1 MTYTNGYDLPVFGID
16 NGSFYALHILAV
28 TCIFLSLSSAIFII
42 AASIKQHGLRT
53 FFTWS
58 KSERFVVY
66 LALCDAFFNI
76 CHSLDHL
83 HILLTKDHVRPASLC
98 TFYSVNIVEFVFA
111 QTLMVNV
118 VAINVFVLIFFGKNL
133 DFGKRDWRL
142 LLWTFGTP
150 LLIAMILLST
160 GQLGPTG
167 AYCFLD
173 GVTGRIS
180 NIVLTTGSMC
190 MILTVNSVLYAL
202 TWYRIASEAK
212 RLEST
217 LGGTSAS
224 VKASHRAARNMFL
237 FLTAFFVQWWALA
250 VNGIWFLFDVP
261 PVALFQIVTTFSNIG
276 GVLNLL
282 VYLVIRR
289 RKRALTPTETSKAAT
304 KTTAATAE
312 TQAAP

>member
-1 MTYTNGYDLPVFGID
+1 MTYENGYDLPVFGLD
-16 NGSFYALHILAV
+16 NGSFYALHILAI
-28 TCIFLSLSSAIFII
+28 TCIFLSLCSALFII
-42 AASIKQHGLRT
+42 IASVKQHGLRT

-58 KSERFVVY
+58 KSERVVVY
-66 LALCDAFFNI
+66 LAMCDACFNI

-83 HILLTKDHVRPASLC
+83 HIILTQDHVKPASLC
-98 TFYSVNIVEFVFA
+98 KFYSVNIVEFVFA
-111 QTLMVNV
+111 QTLMVNA
-118 VAINVFVLIFFGKNL
+118 VAINVFVLIYFGKNI

-150 LLIAMILLST
+150 FLIAMVLLLT
-160 GQLGPTG
+160 GQLGPSG

-173 GVTGRIS
+173 GVTARIS

-190 MILTVNSVLYAL
+190 LILTTNTVLYAL
-202 TWYRIASEAK
+202 TWCRITSEAK

-217 LGGTSAS
+217 LGGASAS

-250 VNGIWFLFDVP
+250 VNGIWFLFAVP
-261 PVALFQIVTTFSNIG
+261 PVVLFQIVTTFSNIG

-282 VYLVIRR
+282 VYLVIRHR
-289 RKRALTPTETSKAAT
+289 RRTLAPAETSKAAT
-304 KTTAATAE
+304 KSTNVNNDT
-312 TQAAP
+312 P

>member
-1 MTYTNGYDLPVFGID
+1 MTYRNGYDLPVFGLD
-16 NGSFYALHILAV
+16 NGAFYELHILAI
-28 TCIFLSLSSAIFII
+28 TCIFLSLSSALFII
-42 AASIKQHGLRT
+42 VASFKQHGLRT
-53 FFTWS
+53 FFSWS
-58 KSERFVVY
+58 KSERLVVY
-66 LALCDAFFNI
+66 LATCDACFNI

-83 HILLTKDHVRPASLC
+83 HILLTKDHVWPASLC
-98 TFYSVNIVEFVFA
+98 NFYGVNLVEFVFA

-118 VAINVFVLIFFGKNL
+118 VAINVFVLIYFGKNI

-150 LLIAMILLST
+150 FLIAMILLST

-173 GVTGRIS
+173 GVTARIS

-190 MILTVNSVLYAL
+190 LILTVNSVLYAL
-202 TWYRIASEAK
+202 TWYRITTEAK
-212 RLEST
+212 RLESA
-217 LGGTSAS
+217 LGGASAS

-250 VNGIWFLFDVP
+250 ANGIWNLFTVP
-261 PVALFQIVTTFSNIG
+261 PVVIFQIVTTFSNVG

-282 VYLVIRR
+282 VYLIIRH
-289 RKRALTPTETSKAAT
+289 RKRTLAPVETSKNNT
-304 KTTAATAE
+304 KTTNI
-312 TQAAP
+312 QSNNVDKP